1 MLAMGKISK
10 LEGFF
15 LAKEPTKILE
25 SSMFSNKK
33 IKFFVNF
40 HMEKTKKTSMNH
52 PKNLKLAKSSA
63 EFLEYPTCSPK
74 DSARLSGRPSKEL
87 NTIRKSKS

>member
-52 PKNLKLAKSSA
+52 PKNLKLVKS
-63 EFLEYPTCSPK
+63 
-74 DSARLSGRPSKEL
+74 
-87 NTIRKSKS
+87 

>member
-52 PKNLKLAKSSA
+52 PKNLKLVKSSV

-87 NTIRKSKS
+87 NTIKKSKS